1 MQVLYSRCCGLDVH
15 QKTVVACVMITQ
27 PNGKVDKSIRTFAT
41 TTAALLDLADWLASL
56 QVSHVAMEST
66 GVFWRPIYNVLED
79 QFELILANAHEIKA
93 LPGRKTDVRDCEWI
107 ADLLRHGLIRPSFI
121 PTKPVR
127 VLRDLMRYRKSLVYQ
142 HTQQINRLHKILET
156 ANIKLTSVVSDV
168 WGKRGQSMI
177 KAIIQGESDAQT
189 LSELARGTL
198 RGKLPQLQEALEGR
212 IQPHHRMLLQQI
224 FAHLQ
229 FLESSM
235 QQILKEIEAQMDPY
249 QEVVE
254 LLMTHP
260 GVQAVAAMGVVSEVG
275 IDLSRFPSA
284 KHFASWIGVCPGNHT
299 SAGKR
304 KHGKTT
310 KGNAYLRALLAEI
323 VWGISHT
330 KDNYLSAQY
339 HRLARRIG
347 KTKAIVAVSHTVAVN
362 FYHMITKRVA
372 YQELGANYFDT
383 LDRERL
389 TKHTV
394 KRLEALGYEVTLTPK
409 EVSA

>member
-168 WGKRGQSMI
+168 WGKSGQSMI

-189 LSELARGTL
+189 LTELARGTDAGGNC
-198 RGKLPQLQEALEGR
+198 RNCKKLWKGASNLITGCYCSR
-212 IQPHHRMLLQQI
+212 
-224 FAHLQ
+224 
-229 FLESSM
+229 SSPTCSSWSPPCSM
-235 QQILKEIEAQMDPY
+235 
-249 QEVVE
+249 
-254 LLMTHP
+254 
-260 GVQAVAAMGVVSEVG
+260 S
-275 IDLSRFPSA
+275 SRRS
-284 KHFASWIGVCPGNHT
+284 KRRWIPI
-299 SAGKR
+299 KR
-304 KHGKTT
+304 
-310 KGNAYLRALLAEI
+310 
-323 VWGISHT
+323 WWS
-330 KDNYLSAQY
+330 S
-339 HRLARRIG
+339 
-347 KTKAIVAVSHTVAVN
+347 
-362 FYHMITKRVA
+362 
-372 YQELGANYFDT
+372 
-383 LDRERL
+383 
-389 TKHTV
+389 
-394 KRLEALGYEVTLTPK
+394 
-409 EVSA
+409 